1 MIFSNFINGI
11 PEDIIVFDRR
21 DRKIYIK
28 IKRSNIH
35 IGADA
40 FENYKLNFVRLSRNS
55 KSKKISRKVDIFVLH
70 VVMGKQKL

>member
-1 MIFSNFINGI
+1 MIFSNFINRI

-35 IGADA
+35 IGADS
-40 FENYKLNFVRLSRNS
+40 FENNKLNFVRLSRNS

-70 VVMGKQKL
+70 VVMGVQKW